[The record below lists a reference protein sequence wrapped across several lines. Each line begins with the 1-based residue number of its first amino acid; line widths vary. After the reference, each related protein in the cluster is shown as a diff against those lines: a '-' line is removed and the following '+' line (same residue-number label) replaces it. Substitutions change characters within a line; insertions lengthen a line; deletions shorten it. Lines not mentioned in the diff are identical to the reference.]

1 MASNERELLS
11 TDHIYGKETSPKRI
25 VIVYGDIGSKEW
37 LQLHTK
43 ASELASLHRVQ
54 YVLRHYVNDR
64 ANPNPLSLSGYG
76 VELAIKNMEYKAVDD
91 SNVKK
96 DSVEPD
102 LHGFNFKLL
111 KELHPDASDSLD
123 AFRMHLKEIEELA
136 PLKQWQASQR
146 IVSEGAYN
154 AIETLKELSQNFPTH
169 ARSIARET
177 VSTELREAIELN
189 QKEHLSDTGL
199 DPGESML
206 FLNGISLDVDS
217 MDMFQLLDIIKQEER
232 ISSGFL
238 NMGLKREY
246 LSILSGLEFA
256 DEKTKYAVDYR
267 DAYPMASLFSLMFL

>member
-1 MASNERELLS
+1 
-11 TDHIYGKETSPKRI
+11 
-25 VIVYGDIGSKEW
+25 
-37 LQLHTK
+37 
-43 ASELASLHRVQ
+43 
-54 YVLRHYVNDR
+54 
-64 ANPNPLSLSGYG
+64 
-76 VELAIKNMEYKAVDD
+76 MEYKAVDD

-96 DSVEPD
+96 DSIEPD

-136 PLKQWQASQR
+136 PLKQWQVQDLAFQASLCKILVGGASQR

-154 AIETLKELSQNFPTH
+154 ALETLKELSQNFPTH

-189 QKEHLSDTGL
+189 QKEHLSGL
-199 DPGESML
+199 DPGESIL

-217 MDMFQLLDIIKQEER
+217 MDMFQLLDIIEQEER

-238 NMGLKREY
+238 NMGLRVQWY
-246 LSILSGLEFA
+246 
-256 DEKTKYAVDYR
+256 
-267 DAYPMASLFSLMFL
+267 MFSF